1 MRGRNV
7 ISIADLTASDIERVL
22 ATALALKDAGRRPL
36 LADLTLALVF
46 EKPSLRTRASFEVA
60 MRHLGGD
67 CIYLSP
73 PEVGLPACLKPPQP
87 DSTGIFLLFQKQ
99 VTAAF

>member
-36 LADLTLALVF
+36 LQGQTLALVF
-46 EKPSLRTRASFEVA
+46 E
-60 MRHLGGD
+60 
-67 CIYLSP
+67 
-73 PEVGLPACLKPPQP
+73 
-87 DSTGIFLLFQKQ
+87 
-99 VTAAF
+99 